1 MDHSKPHDRAVACG
15 RGLELIAELEIT
27 SNFTFLTGASHP
39 DELVEQAVLLGY
51 AAIGIADENTVA
63 GVVRGHVAAR
73 EYDLQFLPG
82 AAIRLRDTP
91 LRLLLYPESRR
102 GWANLCSLITRGRM
116 RADKGSCHLLLQD
129 VIDLHADM
137 LAIVSDVD
145 GAAMEILRDRFDDDR
160 ISLGV
165 RQLYGEDDGAHLIS
179 MERVSRAFD
188 MPLVALGDVHYHLPR
203 RRVLQDVLA
212 CIRVGCTLEEARHL
226 YPNAERYLKPPEEV
240 RRLFSTVPV
249 AGPGAIERGLAI
261 AERASGFSLDQL
273 RYEYPSVGEHP
284 DTALRTA
291 TFAGAARR
299 YGGTVPPRVCSMLE
313 HELSL
318 ITELSYAPYFLTV
331 YEVVR
336 FARGRGILC
345 QGRGAA
351 ANSAVCY
358 CLGMT
363 EVDPERSNLLFERF
377 ISRERGEP
385 PDIDIDFEHERREEV
400 IQHIYERYGR
410 DRAALTAVIITYRW
424 RSAIRDVGKALG
436 LSLDCVEKLA
446 KSVDW
451 WTVRTARPRV
461 EEAGVREDD
470 PLIAMA
476 VSLATDLLGFP
487 RHLSQHPGGFVITR
501 SPLHELVPIENAA
514 MPMRSVIEWD
524 KDDIDAMGMLKIDVL
539 GLGILSCIRK
549 CMEMVGGGMALASIP
564 PEEIAVY
571 DMLCRADTVG
581 VFQVESRAQMNML
594 PRLRPRCF
602 YDIVIEIAL
611 VRPGPIQGDMVHP
624 YLRRRSGRESI
635 EYPNEDVRHVL
646 ERTLGVPLFQEQAM
660 ALAMVA
666 GGFTAEEAD
675 ELRRAMAAWK
685 RRGSRMTHMVE
696 KLVSGMQVRG
706 YEQEFIDRC
715 VRQVHGFSEYG
726 FPESHAASFALLV
739 YASAWLRCH
748 YPAAY
753 AAAILNSQPMGFYA
767 PAQIVRDAADH
778 GVEVRGVDVNYS
790 SWDACL
796 EDGSLRLG
804 MRQVRRLREEEARR
818 IAWAVRKEG
827 RFTTVTA
834 LWRASGVRVRSL
846 RHLARAD
853 AFGSMGLSRQQAI
866 WSIARFRDAPC
877 PLFDGCEQKDGER
890 SRLPGVHAVDE
901 VARDYASVGLSLRG
915 HPMEFVRGEL
925 DASGVQRCEV
935 FGDAN
940 RCADGDE
947 VSVAGMVLL
956 RQRPATAKGLIFMTI
971 EDESGSAN
979 IMVRPQVYERYRRE
993 ARHAAVVIV
1002 HGRVQREGVVTHLIA
1017 SRFRTVRGGFPRG
1030 TQGRRSR
1037 RARS

>member
-1 MDHSKPHDRAVACG
+1 
-15 RGLELIAELEIT
+15 
-27 SNFTFLTGASHP
+27 
-39 DELVEQAVLLGY
+39 
-51 AAIGIADENTVA
+51 
-63 GVVRGHVAAR
+63 
-73 EYDLQFLPG
+73 
-82 AAIRLRDTP
+82 
-91 LRLLLYPESRR
+91 
-102 GWANLCSLITRGRM
+102 
-116 RADKGSCHLLLQD
+116 
-129 VIDLHADM
+129 
-137 LAIVSDVD
+137 
-145 GAAMEILRDRFDDDR
+145 
-160 ISLGV
+160 
-165 RQLYGEDDGAHLIS
+165 
-179 MERVSRAFD
+179 
-188 MPLVALGDVHYHLPR
+188 
-203 RRVLQDVLA
+203 
-212 CIRVGCTLEEARHL
+212 
-226 YPNAERYLKPPEEV
+226 
-240 RRLFSTVPV
+240 
-249 AGPGAIERGLAI
+249 
-261 AERASGFSLDQL
+261 
-273 RYEYPSVGEHP
+273 
-284 DTALRTA
+284 
-291 TFAGAARR
+291 
-299 YGGTVPPRVCSMLE
+299 
-313 HELSL
+313 
-318 ITELSYAPYFLTV
+318 
-331 YEVVR
+331 
-336 FARGRGILC
+336 
-345 QGRGAA
+345 
-351 ANSAVCY
+351 
-358 CLGMT
+358 
-363 EVDPERSNLLFERF
+363 
-377 ISRERGEP
+377 
-385 PDIDIDFEHERREEV
+385 
-400 IQHIYERYGR
+400 
-410 DRAALTAVIITYRW
+410 
-424 RSAIRDVGKALG
+424 
-436 LSLDCVEKLA
+436 
-446 KSVDW
+446 
-451 WTVRTARPRV
+451 
-461 EEAGVREDD
+461 
-470 PLIAMA
+470 
-476 VSLATDLLGFP
+476 
-487 RHLSQHPGGFVITR
+487 
-501 SPLHELVPIENAA
+501 
-514 MPMRSVIEWD
+514 
-524 KDDIDAMGMLKIDVL
+524 
-539 GLGILSCIRK
+539 
-549 CMEMVGGGMALASIP
+549 
-564 PEEIAVY
+564 
-571 DMLCRADTVG
+571 
-581 VFQVESRAQMNML
+581 
-594 PRLRPRCF
+594 
-602 YDIVIEIAL
+602 
-611 VRPGPIQGDMVHP
+611 MVHP

-925 DASGVQRCEV
+925 DASGVQRCEI
-935 FGDAN
+935 FEDAD

-1017 SRFRTVRGGFPRG
+1017 SRLRTVRGGFPRG